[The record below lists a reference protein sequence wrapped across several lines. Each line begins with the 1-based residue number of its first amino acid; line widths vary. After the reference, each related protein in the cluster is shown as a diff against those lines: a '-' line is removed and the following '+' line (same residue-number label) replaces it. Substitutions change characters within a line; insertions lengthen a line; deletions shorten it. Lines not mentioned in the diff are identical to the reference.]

1 MKLRKVPNEVFSM
14 MDLNAK
20 FNYRWM
26 PDTTF
31 SLMGLGISYLLEFF
45 EFYGDAISKYY
56 DRFIKNTP
64 YEDSRF
70 HDFISQERRHAA
82 AHKRLNMFMAKNHL
96 PPTREKY
103 HPRVYDFMYM
113 TYKTFVEPNIQGIE
127 ADEKDG
133 KTLDGDSFREA
144 LKTLAVFETEVC
156 MAAFS
161 FFDNLFDKGKIEHI
175 ASLSEN
181 LAVLYLLGYHY
192 AEEMEHCHVSIETYE
207 IIYGET
213 LWNEKSIEQYSGNND
228 ILSHRIINATLFV
241 AREMGVEITVKQII
255 SRLPDRKRSIRP
267 GFNAKSAREK
277 SKIDYLVNK
286 WDLEWEPLLL
296 SKIKQQLQERAA

>member
-96 PPTREKY
+96 PPTQEKY

-207 IIYGET
+207 NIYGET

-241 AREMGVEITVKQII
+241 AREMGVEITVKQIN